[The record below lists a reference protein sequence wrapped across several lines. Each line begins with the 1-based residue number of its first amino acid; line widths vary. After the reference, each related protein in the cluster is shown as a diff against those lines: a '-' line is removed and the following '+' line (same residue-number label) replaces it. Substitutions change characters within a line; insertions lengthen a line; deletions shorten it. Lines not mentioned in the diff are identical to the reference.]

1 MKTYIIMD
9 FETCRVFM
17 LKAEDLDAVKKKY
30 HKVLCDED
38 SECDLEPDDV
48 LDQCLTGDI
57 IVKCLD
63 DYAGQDVVQLIDY

>member
-1 MKTYIIMD
+1 MKTFIIMD

-17 LKAEDLDAVKKKY
+17 LKAEDTDAVKEKY

-38 SECDLEPDDV
+38 SECDLELEDV
-48 LDQCLTGDI
+48 LEQFSMGDI
-57 IVKCLD
+57 VVTCLD